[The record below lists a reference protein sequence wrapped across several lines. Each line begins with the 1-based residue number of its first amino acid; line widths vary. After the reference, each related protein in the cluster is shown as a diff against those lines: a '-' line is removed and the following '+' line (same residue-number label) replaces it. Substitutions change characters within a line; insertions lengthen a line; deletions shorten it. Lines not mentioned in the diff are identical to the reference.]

1 MATIQIKH
9 HHRTLEVKGIKD
21 FQVQFIYNG
30 KPLGMKWCTSGSCNQ
45 QEFLNYLDND
55 LGLVLGWELY
65 LSDLDK
71 RKLVNFE
78 DLCWGETNELV

>member
-1 MATIQIKH
+1 MKWPPYRSNIIIELWKSKEA
-9 HHRTLEVKGIKD
+9 KGIKD
-21 FQVQFIYNG
+21 FQVQFIYNAN
-30 KPLGMKWCTSGSCNQ
+30 PLGMKWCTSGTCNQ

-55 LGLVLGWELY
+55 LGLVSGWDLY

-78 DLCWGETNELV
+78 DLC